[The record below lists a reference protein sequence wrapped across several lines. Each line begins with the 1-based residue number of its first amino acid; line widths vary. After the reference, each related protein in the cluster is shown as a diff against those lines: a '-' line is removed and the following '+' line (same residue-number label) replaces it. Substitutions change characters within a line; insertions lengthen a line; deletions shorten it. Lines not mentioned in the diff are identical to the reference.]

1 MGILTSMYTAVTGLK
16 SHGQALSVTSN
27 NIANASTNGFKASR
41 AEFQDLLSKSLKGV
55 YGGNQIGRGTK
66 VASVL
71 PVLVQGNVDSTEKVT
86 DLAINGD
93 GYFVVDGYDGRAY
106 TRNGEF
112 NFDKNGYLVTSDNY
126 KVKGFEVDQ
135 FGEVTNKMED
145 IKLPT
150 SLVPAKPTQLLK
162 IDINLDSRVKPGK
175 IFNIADPYT
184 SSDFTTGAEVFDSQG
199 AKHLVTMA
207 FNKVADGVWDYRGL
221 VDGSEIV
228 GGVPGQLSQITQGKV
243 TFNQDGL
250 LNTEEVLEQNINFNN
265 GAKAGQK
272 ITFDFGDS
280 IVTDGGTGIRGSKQ
294 YGHKSDL
301 MSWSQDGAASGQ
313 LTGLSFDDTG
323 VLTAMYSNGEARD
336 LSQIALAN
344 FQNAAGLFKAG
355 NNKHKESRD
364 SGEPAIGKPANGGRG
379 QIYAKSLERSTVDL
393 AGEFVNMIQQ
403 QRNFQANSKGISTAD
418 EMLAEIINIR
428 R

>member
-71 PVLVQGNVDSTEKVT
+71 PVLVQGNVDNTEKVT

-93 GYFVVDGYDGRAY
+93 GYFVLDGYDGRAF

-126 KVKGFEVDQ
+126 KVKGFQVDQ

-162 IDINLDSRVKPGK
+162 VDINLDSRIKPGK
-175 IFNIADPYT
+175 VFNIADPYG
-184 SSDFTTGAEVFDSQG
+184 SADFTTGAEVFDSQG
-199 AKHLVTMA
+199 SKHLVTLC
-207 FNKVADGVWDYRGL
+207 FNKVADGVWDYRAL
-221 VDGSEIV
+221 ADGSEII
-228 GGVPGQLSQITQGKV
+228 GGTPGQMAQITTGKL

-250 LNTEEVLEQNINFNN
+250 LNTEEIIEQNINFNN

-272 ITFDFGDS
+272 IGFDFGDS
-280 IVTDGGTGIRGSKQ
+280 IITDGGTGVRGSKQ

-301 MSWSQDGAASGQ
+301 MSWSQDGAAAGQ

-336 LSQIALAN
+336 LAQIALAK
-344 FQNAAGLFKAG
+344 FENAAGLFKAG
-355 NNKHKESRD
+355 NNKQKESRD

-379 QIYAKSLERSTVDL
+379 QIYAKSLERSTVDI

-403 QRNFQANSKGISTAD
+403 QRNFQANAKGISAAD
-418 EMLAEIINIR
+418 EMLAEVINIR